1 MNQVLREAT
10 TADCDMLAAFINAAY
25 RGDASRQGWTTEADL
40 LDGQRTDVQSLR
52 ETLGEP
58 DSVILLLFQDDKLV
72 GSVFLQNQSRSCYLG
87 MLTVKPNLQSNGIGK
102 RLLQLAEELAHDRW
116 RASRISMTVIHK
128 RSELIEWYKRR
139 GYVETGQRE
148 PFPYRE
154 QRVGLPKT
162 DDLEFAVLEKT
173 LSAARL

>member
-1 MNQVLREAT
+1 MNEILREAT
-10 TADCDMLAAFINAAY
+10 SADCELLAAFINAAY
-25 RGDASRQGWTTEADL
+25 RGDSSRQGWTTEADL

-52 ETLGEP
+52 ETLSQP
-58 DSVILLLFQDDKLV
+58 DSVILMLLHADKLV

-87 MLTVKPNLQSNGIGK
+87 MLTVKPSLQSSGIGK
-102 RLLQLAEELAHDRW
+102 RLLRLAEEFARDRW
-116 RASRISMTVIHK
+116 GASRISMTVIHK

-139 GYVETGQRE
+139 GYLETGRRE

-162 DDLEFAVLEKT
+162 DDLEFVVLEKS
-173 LSAARL
+173 LNAGQL

>member
-1 MNQVLREAT
+1 MNEVLREAT
-10 TADCDMLAAFINAAY
+10 AADCEMLTAFINAAY
-25 RGDASRQGWTTEADL
+25 RGDSSRQGWTTEADL

-52 ETLGEP
+52 EALGEP
-58 DSVILLLFQDDKLV
+58 NSVILLLLHDDKLV

-173 LSAARL
+173 LGAARL

>member
-1 MNQVLREAT
+1 
-10 TADCDMLAAFINAAY
+10 MLAAFINAAY
-25 RGDASRQGWTTEADL
+25 RGDSSRQGWTTEADL

-52 ETLGEP
+52 ETLGQP
-58 DSVILLLFQDDKLV
+58 DSVILMLLHADKLV

-87 MLTVKPNLQSNGIGK
+87 MLTVKPSLQSSGIGK
-102 RLLQLAEELAHDRW
+102 RLLRLAEEFAHDRW

-139 GYVETGQRE
+139 GYLETGRRE

-154 QRVGLPKT
+154 RRVGLPKT
-162 DDLEFAVLEKT
+162 DDLEFVVLEKS
-173 LSAARL
+173 LNAARP